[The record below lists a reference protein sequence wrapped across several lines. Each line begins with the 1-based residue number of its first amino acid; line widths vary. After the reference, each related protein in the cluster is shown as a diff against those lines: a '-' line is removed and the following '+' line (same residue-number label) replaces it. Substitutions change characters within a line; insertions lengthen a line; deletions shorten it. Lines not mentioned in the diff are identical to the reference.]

1 MEQNSSIQEEPNRE
15 NRAPVFQTVGAS
27 LPRVD
32 ALEKVSGK
40 ARYPGDFQ
48 FPDQLTMKVLF
59 AHRAH
64 AIVRAI
70 HVEEALAVP
79 GVVMILTAK
88 DVPNNEY
95 GLGKM
100 DQPVLCGPGSA
111 KPYGDR
117 VRFEGDQV
125 ALVIAENERAAV
137 QALKAIRVEYED
149 LPVVTDV
156 MEAMREDA
164 VRVHP
169 ELESNIFQHNI
180 VRFGDVEA
188 AFSRCAVICERE
200 YHTPV
205 QEHAFMQPEAGAAY
219 LDKDGVIT
227 VIVGGQWT
235 HEDQEQ
241 IAHAL
246 NLPLEKV
253 RVIYPAIGGAFGGRE
268 DMSVQIILALAVQ
281 KLHEAGIDRPVRI
294 VWSRE
299 ESIIGHHK
307 RHYYYLKA
315 KWGADSDGKILAAQ
329 CEMYA
334 DGGAYVYTSPKVL
347 GNSTVLA
354 SGPYDIP
361 NVSTDAYAVYTNN
374 IPAGAFRGFGGPQ
387 AAFMA
392 EMQVDA
398 LAEALNMDPVELR
411 MRNLY
416 KEGSLQP
423 TGQAIPKGVTIREV
437 TRACALAAGWQEGPD
452 GWQRPAVVNNPET
465 TARTGLGFAC
475 GYKNVGFSFGY
486 QENCSAKVVLF
497 GDGKVERAR
506 LYHAGAE
513 VGQGAHTVFAQFTA
527 EALGMPIEKIELCLS
542 DTATSGNSGSVS
554 ASRMTFMAGN
564 SILGAVRAARERW
577 EAGDR
582 PAVGEFT
589 YLAPKTSALDKKD
602 GHCYPNFTYG
612 YVAEAVL
619 AEVDTVTGEVRLRK
633 VICADDVGKA
643 INPSMVEGQ
652 IEGAVVQ
659 AAGYTLMENFIAQN
673 GITRT
678 KELSTYM
685 IPTAVDIP
693 DEVQSVIL
701 EIPDPIGPYGA
712 RGMGEMPYLPF
723 APAVISAVYQATGVL
738 FNRFPL
744 TAEAVLRGLGKF

>member
-1 MEQNSSIQEEPNRE
+1 MEQDLPMQASLSGRE
-15 NRAPVFQTVGAS
+15 QVPGFQTVGTS

-32 ALEKVSGK
+32 ALAKVTGK

-59 AHRAH
+59 AHRPH
-64 AIVRAI
+64 AIIHAI
-70 HVEEALAVP
+70 HTEEALAVP
-79 GVVMILTAK
+79 GVVMVLTAK
-88 DVPNNEY
+88 DVPDNEY
-95 GLGKM
+95 GLGVR
-100 DQPVLCGPGSA
+100 DQPVLCGPGSS
-111 KPYGDR
+111 KPFAER

-125 ALVIAENERAAV
+125 ALVIAENEHAAV
-137 QALKAIRVEYED
+137 QGLKAVRVEYED
-149 LPVVTDV
+149 LPVVTDA
-156 MEAMREDA
+156 EAAMREDA

-169 ELESNIFQHNI
+169 ELESNIFHHNI
-180 VRFGDVEA
+180 VRLGDVEA

-205 QEHAFMQPEAGAAY
+205 QEHAFLQPESGAAY
-219 LDKDGVIT
+219 VDKDGVIT
-227 VIVGGQWT
+227 VIVAGQWT

-268 DMSVQIILALAVQ
+268 DMSVQIILALAAQ

-307 RHYYYLKA
+307 RHYYVLRA
-315 KWGADSDGKILAAQ
+315 KWGADADGKILAAQ
-329 CEMYA
+329 CVMVS

-347 GNSTVLA
+347 GNSTLLA

-361 NVSTDAYAVYTNN
+361 NVSTDAYSVYTNN

-398 LAEALNMDPVELR
+398 LAEALGIDPVEMR
-411 MRNLY
+411 MRNLF
-416 KEGSLQP
+416 KEGSIQSM
-423 TGQAIPKGVTIREV
+423 GQAIPKGVSIREV
-437 TRACALAAGWQEGPD
+437 VRACALEAGWQEVPG
-452 GWQRPAVVNNPET
+452 GWQKPIIPQGADPNV
-465 TARTGLGFAC
+465 RTGLGFAC

-486 QENCSAKVVLF
+486 QENCAAKVVLF
-497 GDGKVERAR
+497 GEHEVERAR
-506 LYHAGAE
+506 LFHAGAE

-527 EALGMPIEKIELCLS
+527 EALGVPMEKIELCLS

-564 SILGAVRAARERW
+564 AILGAVRAARERW
-577 EAGDR
+577 EAGER
-582 PAVGEFT
+582 PAVGDFT

-602 GHCYPNFTYG
+602 GHCYPNFAYG

-619 AEVDTVTGEVRLRK
+619 AEVNITTGEVRLRK

-643 INPSMVEGQ
+643 INPSLVEGQ

-659 AAGYTLMENFIAQN
+659 AAGYSLMENFITRD

-693 DEVQSVIL
+693 DQVQSVIL

-723 APAVISAVYQATGVL
+723 APAVIDAVYQATGVL

-744 TAEAVLRGLGKF
+744 TAETVLRGLGKF